1 MKKIVIGILACVVM
15 LLSACGTQQPEP
27 MEFKTLSIPSA
38 EEHKEERTASSISR
52 PESSKRDTASA
63 EESQDDL
70 EGPSSSPEAQAQN
83 TTAPAVSSKPSETPD
98 STHQTQTAPSAVSES
113 PEPLPASPPEMET
126 PPAVESQPTPEPE
139 PEQDPEHPADQNFDI
154 NFWISYAQDY
164 GQGLGL
170 NYDSTATDCWDNP
183 IIASGRSL
191 YLERDIRSRLEL
203 YAADGMT
210 YFCVWAQ
217 PRNDGSYDLYI
228 GYA

>member
-1 MKKIVIGILACVVM
+1 
-15 LLSACGTQQPEP
+15 
-27 MEFKTLSIPSA
+27 
-38 EEHKEERTASSISR
+38 
-52 PESSKRDTASA
+52 
-63 EESQDDL
+63 
-70 EGPSSSPEAQAQN
+70 
-83 TTAPAVSSKPSETPD
+83 
-98 STHQTQTAPSAVSES
+98 
-113 PEPLPASPPEMET
+113 MET
-126 PPAVESQPTPEPE
+126 PPAGESLPTPEPE